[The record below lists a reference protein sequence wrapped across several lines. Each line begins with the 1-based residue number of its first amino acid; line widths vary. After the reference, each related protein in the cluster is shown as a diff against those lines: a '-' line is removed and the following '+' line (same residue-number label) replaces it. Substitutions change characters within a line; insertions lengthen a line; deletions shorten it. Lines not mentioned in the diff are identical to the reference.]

1 MAKTDNRPKEK
12 MDLDIE
18 LADNGIILRDP
29 NDEDIVTLALYGDQ
43 PDSKEYRSEVYRA
56 IGQRVYDWLL
66 EVAMAEHCD
75 HWVSTGAHIDI
86 TATLTGRPMR

>member
-12 MDLDIE
+12 MNLDIE
-18 LADNGIILRDP
+18 LADNGIILRDS
-29 NDEDIVTLALYGDQ
+29 NDEDIVTLALYGDH
-43 PDSKEYRSEVYRA
+43 PGDDDYMSEAYRA

-66 EVAMAEHCD
+66 GVAMPEHCD
-75 HWVSTGAHIDI
+75 HWISTGAHFDI

>member
-1 MAKTDNRPKEK
+1 MTDITQESLQKKQEAIDLLAKRYRGLEQRT
-12 MDLDIE
+12 
-18 LADNGIILRDP
+18 
-29 NDEDIVTLALYGDQ
+29 EDIVTLALYGDQ
-43 PDSKEYRSEVYRA
+43 PDSKDYMSEVYRA

-75 HWVSTGAHIDI
+75 HWVSTGAHFDI